1 MNDWKSTLKALKK
14 EMFGAK
20 CEGGQPK
27 KEPKI
32 GASFSGPKS
41 EKKLQQVARSPSSE
55 VGMKEILA
63 RFQNSN
69 QPPKIPRKQALR
81 AVPPKTSVPNTI
93 RSVPIRATHE
103 IQAPPVPLPPLKP
116 AGVPSRFHLQA
127 PTILTRQ
134 AYFKLPEAW
143 ISEGNRT
150 QLSTRE
156 TQAGGAIDIFIG
168 LDFGTSYTKAAVGLK
183 DQIFAVDWQGVSAC
197 TDRYLLPSEYSCLAD
212 GSCEIGQAPDVSVNQ
227 VLQHLK
233 HPLIDAAVSTASLVN
248 AAVFLA
254 LVLRYIRAWV
264 FFHHGDKIGRSS
276 IRWMLNIGAPSN
288 GLENERHR
296 RAYLKMTSTAWSM
309 STMEPRPTVAR
320 AGDLISSWQ
329 PDVLPKDLIGLE
341 VLPEFVA
348 QIAGYVQSAQRQRG
362 LHALV
367 DVGGGTLDVVT
378 FIVHERDGEDVFP
391 FLVPEIR
398 ALGTQMLNMNRL
410 VEAPEH
416 EKTKLPDELHPVLNT
431 VQYAQ
436 CSGLPEDH
444 IALRDKVFWGEVHST
459 VHRVFFQTKRNR
471 YRLSEAWT
479 KGIPVFLTG
488 GGGSVEGYRTSVQS
502 GGQYCAPVMNLMT
515 LPKHPKLAEFD
526 GSTIDYQR
534 VSVACG
540 LAQDSY
546 SLGLLI
552 PAGEVE
558 DDSSEAF
565 HMAERLDRDELY
577 AR

>member
-1 MNDWKSTLKALKK
+1 MSDWKSTLKALKK

-20 CEGGQPK
+20 SEGGQSK
-27 KEPKI
+27 KAPTI
-32 GASFSGPKS
+32 GASFAERKS
-41 EKKLQQVARSPSSE
+41 KKKLQHVARSPSSE
-55 VGMKEILA
+55 VGMKEILDK
-63 RFQNSN
+63 FQDST
-69 QPPKIPRKQALR
+69 QPPEKSRRRTQQ
-81 AVPPKTSVPNTI
+81 AVPPKTSAPNGI
-93 RSVPIRATHE
+93 RSVAIRTAHK
-103 IQAPPVPLPPLKP
+103 IQIPQVPPPPPKP
-116 AGVPSRFHLQA
+116 TGVPDRFNLQA
-127 PTILTRQ
+127 PKILTRQ

-143 ISEGNRT
+143 ISEGDRT
-150 QLSTRE
+150 QLSTTE

-168 LDFGTSYTKAAVGLK
+168 LDFGTSYTKAAIGLK
-183 DQIFAVDWQGVSAC
+183 DQIFVVDWHGVSAC
-197 TDRYLLPSEYSCLAD
+197 ADRYLLPSEYSLMAD
-212 GSCEIGQAPDVSVNQ
+212 GSCQIGQAPDVPVNQ

-233 HPLIDAAVSTASLVN
+233 HPLIDAAVSTASLAD

-264 FFHHGDKIGRSS
+264 FYCHGDKIGRSP

-288 GLENERHR
+288 GLESERHR
-296 RAYLKMTSTAWSM
+296 RAYLKMTSSAWSM
-309 STMEPRPTVAR
+309 STLEPGPNA
-320 AGDLISSWQ
+320 AQACDLISSWQ
-329 PDVLPKDLIGLE
+329 PDVLPRDLIGLD

-416 EKTKLPDELHPVLNT
+416 EKSKLPDELHPVLNAF
-431 VQYAQ
+431 QYAQ

-444 IALRDKVFWGEVHST
+444 VALRDKVFWGEVRST
-459 VHRVFFQTKRNR
+459 VHRVFLKTKRNR

-479 KGIPVFLTG
+479 KGLPVFLTG
-488 GGGSVEGYRTSVQS
+488 GGGSVEGYRRSVQT
-502 GGQYCAPVMNLMT
+502 GGQQCAPVMNLMP
-515 LPKHPKLAEFD
+515 LPKHPKLAEFG
-526 GSTIDYQR
+526 GSTVDYQR

-558 DDSSEAF
+558 DDDSKAF
-565 HMAERLDRDELY
+565 HTAERLDRDELY

>member
-55 VGMKEILA
+55 VGMKETLA
-63 RFQNSN
+63 RFQNSS
-69 QPPKIPRKQALR
+69 QPPKIPIKQALR

-183 DQIFAVDWQGVSAC
+183 DQIFVVDWHGVSAC
-197 TDRYLLPSEYSCLAD
+197 TDRYLLPSEYSCWAD
-212 GSCEIGQAPDVSVNQ
+212 GSCEIGQAPDATVNQ

-233 HPLIDAAVSTASLVN
+233 HPLIDAAVSTASLAN

-288 GLENERHR
+288 GLESERHR
-296 RAYLKMTSTAWSM
+296 RAYLKMTSSAWSM
-309 STMEPRPTVAR
+309 STMEPGPTAVR

-416 EKTKLPDELHPVLNT
+416 EKSKLPDELHPVLNT
-431 VQYAQ
+431 FQYAQ

-459 VHRVFFQTKRNR
+459 VHRVFHQTKRNR

-479 KGIPVFLTG
+479 KGLPVFLTG
-488 GGGSVEGYRTSVQS
+488 GGGSVEEYRKAVQS
-502 GGQYCAPVMNLMT
+502 GGQHCAPVMNLMS

>member
-1 MNDWKSTLKALKK
+1 MNDWKSSLKALKK

-20 CEGGQPK
+20 NEGGHPK
-27 KEPKI
+27 EDLTAQVPF
-32 GASFSGPKS
+32 AGPKS
-41 EKKLQQVARSPSSE
+41 KKNLQKVARSPSSE
-55 VGMKEILA
+55 AGMKEILA
-63 RFQNSN
+63 KFQNSN
-69 QPPKIPRKQALR
+69 QPPEKPKEQVQRVVAPR
-81 AVPPKTSVPNTI
+81 TSAPNTV
-93 RSVPIRATHE
+93 RSVPIPKALE
-103 IQAPPVPLPPLKP
+103 IQTPRAPSPPQKP
-116 AGVPSRFHLQA
+116 TGVPDRFHVQA

-134 AYFKLPEAW
+134 ADFKIPEAW
-143 ISEGNRT
+143 VLEGNRT
-150 QLSTRE
+150 QLSSE
-156 TQAGGAIDIFIG
+156 TQSGGAIDVFIG
-168 LDFGTSYTKAAVGLK
+168 LDFGTSYTKAAIGLK
-183 DQIFAVDWQGVSAC
+183 DQIFVVDWYGVSEN
-197 TDRYLLPSEYSCLAD
+197 TYQYLLPSEYSCMPD
-212 GSCEIGQAPDVSVNQ
+212 GSCQIGQAPNVPVNQ

-233 HPLIDAAVSTASLVN
+233 HPLIDVAVSTASLAN

-288 GLENERHR
+288 GLESERHR
-296 RAYLKMTSTAWSM
+296 RAYLKMTSSAWSM
-309 STMEPRPTVAR
+309 STMEPGPTAVQ

-329 PDVLPKDLIGLE
+329 PDVLPKDLIGLD

-416 EKTKLPDELHPVLNT
+416 EKSKLPDELHPVLNAF
-431 VQYAQ
+431 QYAQ

-444 IALRDKVFWGEVHST
+444 IALRDKIFWGEVHST
-459 VHRVFFQTKRNR
+459 VHRVFLQTKRNR

-479 KGIPVFLTG
+479 KGLPVFLTG
-488 GGGSVEGYRTSVQS
+488 GGGSVEGYRKSVQT
-502 GGQYCAPVMNLMT
+502 GGQHCAPVMNLMS
-515 LPKHPKLAEFD
+515 LPKHPKLAEFG

-558 DDSSEAF
+558 DDNSKAF
-565 HMAERLDRDELY
+565 HISEKPDRDELY